1 MGYVYR
7 FRRLLDLANAARN
20 RKKQK
25 DLMHY
30 EEDKSKKSIE
40 KENGEALERPQENG
54 CTNPNFDVNA
64 LIDGLNEYTSL
75 EEALIKTEHLLR
87 QLHVPNFDDS
97 DTPGTKYALNNE
109 KQHAIP
115 SYNIVHRQTWRNVS
129 LIGMLHCWRAQRER
143 RFLNYLSFIGTRR
156 IHHLSKEITGLA
168 LHFLQQLL

>member
-40 KENGEALERPQENG
+40 KENGEALERPQDNG
-54 CTNPNFDVNA
+54 CNPNFDVNA

-75 EEALIKTEHLLR
+75 EEALIKTEHLL
-87 QLHVPNFDDS
+87 QKLHVPNFDDS

-143 RFLNYLSFIGTRR
+143 RFLNYLSFTGTRR